1 MNRVDFTVAI
11 STHNGETRLP
21 DVLDRLKS
29 QINTDKFSWEVI
41 VVDNNSTDMTAKVV
55 ENYQAKWSKVISL
68 KYVFAPKKGVK
79 FARERAVEKARGEL
93 IGFLNDDNLPD
104 YEWVSQAYYFSQNNP
119 QVGAFGSQIHGD
131 FFEQN
136 SESKLPENLK
146 EIACFLAIVERGNP
160 PHLYDS
166 KHKILPPSAGVV
178 VRKQVWQQAV
188 PKTLC
193 LNHTDKV
200 TELASENL
208 EVLRNI
214 QQAGWEIWYNPA
226 MVVYHKIANS
236 QLKRDYLL
244 NLMRCVG
251 LSRHGL
257 RKMTL
262 QSWQKSLA
270 FPGYIGNDFRRLTL
284 NSIKN
289 GESIKVDVLAHYQTE
304 FFWKTIKS
312 PLLFWYKQKK
322 AKTKAPNYQLLP
334 QDEYCLEQIATA
346 FEEKSFIL
354 HAQNIMSIGDE
365 DFHSKHLEILL
376 RLQDKTGNIMLPGE
390 FIPTAKRYNLMRT
403 IDQWVIV
410 NLFTQLS
417 QAAQSNS
424 NCVYEINLSA
434 ASVNDEKF
442 IKFLHQQF
450 DIYEI
455 YPETISLGISESIAI
470 ANMKQVA
477 KLISVF
483 KEIGCKFTLDN
494 VGRANLMLDYLKQ
507 LPIDYLKIDG
517 RLVKGLTNNQ
527 ENIRGIEQI
536 HNLGS
541 KLGFKTIAEAVENM
555 RIIEFIKSLGINYA
569 QGYGID
575 YPQPLILNGNKIK
588 MENSNLNTFNS
599 QIIQPVAA

>member
-11 STHNGETRLP
+11 PTYNGETRLP
-21 DVLDRLKS
+21 ELLDRLKS
-29 QINTDKFSWEVI
+29 QINTENFSWEVI

-55 ENYQAKWSKVISL
+55 ETYQADWPKLIPL
-68 KYVFAPKKGVK
+68 RYAFAAKQAVE
-79 FARERAVEKARGEL
+79 FARQRAVEKARGEL
-93 IGFLNDDNLPD
+93 IGFLDDDNLPD
-104 YEWVSQAYYFSQNNP
+104 SEWVAQAYSFGKNNP

-131 FFEQN
+131 FFEEN

-146 EIACFLAIVERGNP
+146 EIACFLAIVERGNK

-178 VRKQVWQQAV
+178 VRKQIWQKAV
-188 PKTLC
+188 PQTFC
-193 LNHTDKV
+193 LNHTDKAA
-200 TELASENL
+200 ELASENL

-244 NLMRCVG
+244 NLIRCVG
-251 LSRHGL
+251 LSRHRL

-270 FPGYIGNDFRRLTL
+270 FPGYIGNDFRRLAL
-284 NSIKN
+284 QSIKN
-289 GESIKVDVLAHYQTE
+289 GESIKADTLTHYQTE
-304 FFWKTIKS
+304 FLWNTIKS
-312 PLLFWYKQKK
+312 PFLFWYKQKK
-322 AKTKAPNYQLLP
+322 AKTKATSYQSLP

-354 HAQNIMSIGDE
+354 HAQNILPIGDE
-365 DFHSKHLEILL
+365 DLNSKHLEILL

-390 FIPTAKRYNLMRT
+390 FIPTAEGYNLMGT
-403 IDQWVIV
+403 IDRWVIR

-455 YPETISLGISESIAI
+455 SPETISLGIHESIAI
-470 ANMKQVA
+470 TNIKQVA

-483 KEIGCKFTLDN
+483 KEIGCQFTLDN
-494 VGRANLMLDYLKQ
+494 VGRAKLMPEYLKQ

-517 RLVKGLTNNQ
+517 KLVKGITNNQ
-527 ENIRGIEQI
+527 ENLRGIEQI

-555 RIIEFIKSLGINYA
+555 RIIEFIKGLGINYA

-575 YPQPLILNGNKIK
+575 YPQPLILNGKKIK
-588 MENSNLNTFNS
+588 MDNSNLNTLNS
-599 QIIQPVAA
+599 QILQPVAA